1 MRKCSKLGQR
11 REGKIA
17 IAEKPS
23 SRKKTNAL
31 DPPAAGVGGFVT
43 PLSAPPPPSPTS
55 LRNSTGAGGGGFV
68 TPLFAPPRPCSPQIH
83 GAEPSAE
90 QMLESINKAKCKPI

>member
-43 PLSAPPPPSPTS
+43 PL
-55 LRNSTGAGGGGFV
+55 
-68 TPLFAPPRPCSPQIH
+68 FAPPRPCSPQIH